1 MTTKIR
7 QIAMTD
13 KITSTLTSFL
23 QAYRQND
30 EVFDKES
37 TNRRS
42 ELTIA
47 FIVSLISAVIAITIC
62 SQSSLL
68 YPINSWVDSN
78 CFFTVGKAMF
88 NGQVV
93 YRDIYEQKGILL
105 YFLHGLC
112 TQISNDSFFGVYLLE
127 IAAATAFLF
136 FSYRIMRLYCGK
148 LCLCTLPL
156 LATGV
161 YTSIS
166 FANGDSAE
174 ELCMPLLSFGLWLS
188 LRAIRSKTTL
198 SFGQSMM
205 IGITSGAVLWI
216 KYTMLGIYIGGVI
229 VPVFLMLKSKKIK
242 SFFTFAIGVLC
253 GVGTITL
260 PFFIYFAVNGALT
273 DWFTVYFYNNI
284 FLYTGI
290 ESSFIT
296 SINAVFGNFYYNSMF
311 NMGFGIPIIIGIVW
325 CILTSFSRVFEKL
338 HILFCIGVLA
348 FTVFF
353 RSSAIFYYFFVF
365 SMFAPIGLVPIVRL
379 FEFLLDKICRSIDE
393 TVVLGKKGI
402 LALSLSLTTLFCG
415 FCGLYSYEASPN
427 VYLTKVSKEDM
438 PQYRFAEIINQKE
451 DATLLN
457 YGWLDGGFYTAANI
471 LPNCKFFCK
480 LNMQKLP
487 EMDEL
492 QNEWINDAKVDF
504 VVTYCYELVNP
515 NYKTVASCDWVDFF
529 GSSATYYLAE
539 KIENERT

>member
-1 MTTKIR
+1 
-7 QIAMTD
+7 MTD
-13 KITSTLTSFL
+13 KITTTLTRFL
-23 QAYRQND
+23 HAYRQND
-30 EVFDKES
+30 EIFDNENADNK
-37 TNRRS
+37 S

-62 SQSSLL
+62 SQSSFL

-112 TQISNDSFFGVYLLE
+112 TLISSDSFFGVYLLE

-148 LCLCTLPL
+148 LCLCTLPI
-156 LATGV
+156 LASVV
-161 YTSIS
+161 YTSMS
-166 FANGDSAE
+166 FVNGDSAE

-188 LRAIRSKTTL
+188 LRAIRNKKPL
-198 SFGQSMM
+198 SFGQSIM

-229 VPVFLMLKSKKIK
+229 IPAILMLKDKKIK
-242 SFFTFAIGVLC
+242 SFFTFALGVIC
-253 GVGTITL
+253 GVAAITL
-260 PFFIYFAVNGALT
+260 PFFIYFAANDALS

-290 ESSFIT
+290 ET
-296 SINAVFGNFYYNSMF
+296 SISSAICAVFDNFYYNALF
-311 NMGFGIPIIIGIVW
+311 NSGFGIPIIIGIVW

-338 HILFCIGVLA
+338 HILFCIVALA

-353 RSSAIFYYFFVF
+353 RSSAIFYYFFIF
-365 SMFAPIGLVPIVRL
+365 SVLAPIGLVPIVRL
-379 FEFLLDKICRSIDE
+379 FEFLLDKICRFIDN
-393 TVVLGKKGI
+393 TVVLGKSAI

-415 FCGLYSYEASPN
+415 FCGLYSYEESPN

-438 PQYRFAEIINQKE
+438 PQYKFAEIINQKE
-451 DATLLN
+451 NATLLN
-457 YGWLDGGFYTAANI
+457 YGWLDGGFYTVANI

-487 EMDEL
+487 EMDEM
-492 QNEWINDAKVDF
+492 QNEWINGGKVDF
-504 VVTYCYELVNP
+504 VVTYCYELANP

>member
-1 MTTKIR
+1 MKTNNMTAKIR
-7 QIAMTD
+7 T
-13 KITSTLTSFL
+13 TLACFL
-23 QAYRQND
+23 HAYKQND
-30 EVFDKES
+30 ELFDKENQNS
-37 TNRRS
+37 RS
-42 ELTIA
+42 ELTVA
-47 FIVSLISAVIAITIC
+47 FVVSLISAVIAITIC
-62 SQSSLL
+62 SQSSFL

-112 TQISNDSFFGVYLLE
+112 ALISNDSFFGVYLLE

-136 FSYRIMRLYCGK
+136 FSYRIMRLYCDK
-148 LCLCTLPL
+148 LSLCTLPL
-156 LATGV
+156 LATAV
-161 YTSIS
+161 YTSMS
-166 FANGDSAE
+166 FVNGDSAE
-174 ELCMPLLSFGLWLS
+174 ELCMPLLSFGLWIS
-188 LRAIRSKTTL
+188 LRAIRNKKPL
-198 SFGQSMM
+198 SLWQSIM

-216 KYTMLGIYIGGVI
+216 KYTMLGIYIGGVV
-229 VPVFLMLKSKKIK
+229 VPAFLMLKNKKFK
-242 SFFTFAIGVLC
+242 SFFTFAFGVLC
-253 GVGTITL
+253 GVAAITL

-273 DWFTVYFYNNI
+273 DWFTVYFFNNI

-296 SINAVFGNFYYNSMF
+296 SVNAVFGSFYYNSMF

-325 CILTSFSRVFEKL
+325 CILTSFSRFFEKL
-338 HILFCIGVLA
+338 HILLCTGVLA

-353 RSSAIFYYFFVF
+353 RSSAIFYYFFIF
-365 SMFAPIGLVPIVRL
+365 AIFAPIGLISIMRL
-379 FEFLLDKICRSIDE
+379 FEFLIGKICRFVDE
-393 TVVLGKKGI
+393 NVVFGKRAM
-402 LALSLSLTTLFCG
+402 LVLSLLLTTLFCG

-427 VYLTKVSKEDM
+427 VYMTKMSKEDM
-438 PQYRFAEIINQKE
+438 PQYKFAKIINQKE
-451 DATLLN
+451 GATLLN

-487 EMDEL
+487 EMDKM
-492 QNEWINDAKVDF
+492 QNEWINDGKVDY
-504 VVTYCYELVNP
+504 VVTYYYELASP

-529 GSSATYYLAE
+529 GSSVTYYLAE